1 MVSGETSVGRHPVR
15 CIEILDR
22 VSRRIERSGG
32 LGFAAEARLRTE
44 KQKAVLAGC
53 NLADSISK
61 ALLVVFT
68 SSGKTAIQA
77 ALLRPRAPIYAFT
90 KNDVACRDLALARGV
105 RPFTITFQEKPRDTI
120 ASAIDILRR
129 RRDIPT
135 GTPLVVVSDT
145 LQENQ
150 RVNTILVEHA

>member
-1 MVSGETSVGRHPVR
+1 M
-15 CIEILDR
+15 
-22 VSRRIERSGG
+22 
-32 LGFAAEARLRTE
+32 
-44 KQKAVLAGC
+44 
-53 NLADSISK
+53 ADPE

-90 KNDVACRDLALARGV
+90 KNDIVCRNLTLARGV
-105 RPFTITFQEKPRDTI
+105 RPFTVRFEENPRDTI
-120 ASAIDILRR
+120 AAAIEILRLH
-129 RRDIPT
+129 RDIAT

-150 RVNTILVEHA
+150 PVNTILLEHA